1 MAKPANDPEKDW
13 TRWADRAVERGA
25 KEAARAARFLDAA
38 DPRHPNL
45 KGVSPE
51 TLTALRERLHAAAK
65 GA

>member
-1 MAKPANDPEKDW
+1 MAKPANNPEADW

-25 KEAARAARFLDAA
+25 KEAGRAARFLDAA
-38 DPRHPNL
+38 DHRHPNL

-51 TLTALRERLHAAAK
+51 TLTALRDRLRIAAK